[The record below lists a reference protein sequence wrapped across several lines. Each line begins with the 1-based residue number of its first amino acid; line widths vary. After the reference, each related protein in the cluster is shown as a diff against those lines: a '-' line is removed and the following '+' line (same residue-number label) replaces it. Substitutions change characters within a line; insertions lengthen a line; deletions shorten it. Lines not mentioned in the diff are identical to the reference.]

1 MLSGHLPLGYDSTPS
16 DREGASV
23 QQLAVHPTK
32 AVKPAFPQAT
42 TAVEK
47 FPELKAVR
55 IALTCGSRITQSPD
69 IVAETARRVASFRK
83 GVSLESF
90 ACSSVRGL
98 TGFVMNGYFVEIL

>member
-55 IALTCGSRITQSPD
+55 IALTCADLGSPRVRILWPKL
-69 IVAETARRVASFRK
+69 R
-83 GVSLESF
+83 GVSRHSERVFLWNRLRAHQLE
-90 ACSSVRGL
+90 G
-98 TGFVMNGYFVEIL
+98 